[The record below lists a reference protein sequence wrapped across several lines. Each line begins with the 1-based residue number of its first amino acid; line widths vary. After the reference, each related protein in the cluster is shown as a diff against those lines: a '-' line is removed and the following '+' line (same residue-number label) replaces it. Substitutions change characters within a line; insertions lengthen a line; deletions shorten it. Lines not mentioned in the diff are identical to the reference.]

1 MAVSTDSRELM
12 IEELQQEIK
21 ALAKTRNAVILAH
34 NYERP
39 EVQDVADFVGDSLG
53 LSREAAKTE
62 ADVIVF
68 CGVHFMAE
76 TAAILS
82 PQKTVLLPDLAAG
95 CSLASTIDADQL
107 RAWKAEHPGAVV
119 VAYVNTTAEVK
130 AESDYCCTSGNAV
143 EVIEAI
149 PPEKD
154 ILFLPDMFLGAHVR
168 RMSGRDNIH
177 VWMGECHVHAGID
190 PENIRLQR
198 SLHPEAEFLIHPE
211 CGCSTSVIEA
221 VSAGDIDAGGVQVLS
236 TEGIVKR
243 AAESKAKTF
252 IVATEVGIL
261 HRLRRANPGKQ
272 FFAANERASC
282 AYMKVT
288 TLPKVLR
295 SLEAMQYPITVPD
308 AVANRARRA
317 IERMIAIGGRGGAAL
332 SPGPSTIDP
341 GE

>member
-1 MAVSTDSRELM
+1 MTILEAHYDP
-12 IEELQQEIK
+12 
-21 ALAKTRNAVILAH
+21 ALADEIRALAAARNAVILAH

-39 EVQDVADFVGDSLG
+39 EIQDVAHFVGDSLG
-53 LSREAAKTE
+53 LSREAARTE

-95 CSLASTIDADQL
+95 CSLASTIDAAQL
-107 RAWKAEHPGAVV
+107 RAWKAEHPDAVV

-143 EVIEAI
+143 DVINAI
-149 PPEKD
+149 PADRE

-168 RMSGRDNIH
+168 RETGRENIH

-190 PENIRLQR
+190 PEHI
-198 SLHPEAEFLIHPE
+198 SLMRAQHPGAEFLIHPE
-211 CGCSTSVIEA
+211 CGCATSVVEA
-221 VSAGDIDAGGVQVLS
+221 MSAGAIDRENAHILS
-236 TEGIVKR
+236 TEGMINR
-243 AAESKAKTF
+243 PGQTDQDTF
-252 IVATEVGIL
+252 IVATEIGIL
-261 HRLRRANPGKQ
+261 HRLRRANPTKH
-272 FFAANERASC
+272 FIAANDRAQC

-288 TLPKVLR
+288 TLPKVRDAL
-295 SLEAMQYPITVPD
+295 LYTQYRITVPD
-308 AVANRARRA
+308 DVAARARLA
-317 IERMIAIGGRGGAAL
+317 IERMISIGGSSGV
-332 SPGPSTIDP
+332 SPFGPEDP